1 MANSW
6 MVRWAALGVIGLSLL
21 AAGPSD
27 AQTPACTNTITA
39 DVVALDQPF
48 FWNRLGAVEPQG
60 MIFALR
66 RDVIP
71 IPGYT
76 LDVHSELLNISV
88 STLSPGQVQLR
99 TDKRPRPMVLRMHVG
114 DCLQISFQN
123 LLSPNPPP
131 GQTGFDDQPSTRS
144 AGVHVIGMQL
154 VSSIASD
161 GSNVGTNLSSLVPP
175 GGRAQYTLFAE
186 REGGHVLYSTA
197 ANTGGEGNGGSLSA
211 GLFGAVIV
219 EPVGS
224 EWYRSQ
230 VTNADLKLATTG
242 TTPDGHPIINYQ
254 AVYPPGHPRAG
265 LPILR
270 MTQGNAIVNTDLTA
284 LITGPNA
291 GRLPPGTYQST
302 PVNPDRNQPFREFT
316 IVYHDEIGAV
326 QAFQIFADPAMA
338 KPLHGVRDGFAINYG
353 TGGIGAEI
361 VSNRL
366 QVGPAAG
373 CTECKFEEFFL
384 SSWPLGD
391 PAMVVDVP
399 ANASTRPVNTG
410 GLPINPPGFPNQ
422 VLAAEHPVGC
432 LAGDTACST
441 SPPPLQGGYKA
452 TKALYPDDPSNVY
465 HSYISDH
472 TKFRILHGGVKE
484 HHIHHQHAHQW
495 VHTPDSSNS
504 SYDDSQAIGPGS
516 SFTLEITY
524 NGGGNRNKV
533 VGDSIFHCHFYP
545 HFGQGMW
552 SLFRT
557 HDVFEAG
564 TVLDA
569 SGRPAPGSRALPD
582 AEIQVG
588 TPIAA
593 VVPLPTLAMAPMPS
607 PVQIVNGQAQV
618 GAIPAGSSPGY
629 PFFVAGAAGHR
640 PPHPPLDTIDTGGL
654 PRHVITGGTFTEVHT
669 RLDFDKTLVSAT
681 AQEVPEAG
689 TPTEQAAMNYL
700 ATRNHPSYAPDG
712 SAGTFVTNGL
722 PRQPGAPF
730 ADPCIDDN
738 GNAVGVPRL
747 YKAADIQLDVKF
759 NKAGWHNVQHRLGAL
774 WEDVAAY
781 RAGTRTP
788 QPLFFRANTNDCIT
802 YQLTNLIP
810 SHYLQ
815 DAFQVRTPTD
825 IVGQH
830 IHLVK
835 FDVTSSDGAGNGWNY
850 EDGSFSPDE
859 VIERITAINKGGG
872 LIPFG
877 GGPGKTLTVQNHPFF
892 GTPGAQTTVQRWYAD
907 ATLNNAGQDRTL
919 RTVFTH
925 DHFGPSTHQQA
936 GLYMGLVIEPLGS
949 KWRDPE
955 SGIFFGTGRADG
967 GPTSWHADILTAN
980 VADSFREFLL
990 EFQDFQLAFDTTANS
1005 INPPFR
1011 LEVGLPKLL
1020 APPPVCPGISV
1031 GPPCPEVISSD
1042 DVGTMTV
1049 NYRNEPI
1056 PLRVRDP
1063 STNTQAAGAAG
1074 DLSNAYSSLVTR
1086 ADPAFNVQP
1095 PFYPPLTGG
1104 VQPMDPFTP
1113 LLRAYPNDKVQV
1125 RILVGAHEEGHNFSI
1140 NGIKWLRE
1148 PSEPNSGFRNSQM
1161 MGISEHFEILAPII
1175 GPKTAIG
1182 PTADY
1187 LYKPG
1192 TSVDDQWNGLW
1203 GLLRVYKDTQDDL
1216 IPLPNNDSTGNGLA
1230 DRPAPGGLPAGP
1242 SPTNL
1247 NGFSG
1252 ACPNSAPAR
1261 YFSVAAVAASTALP
1275 GGTLVYNSRPNQGG
1289 ALNDPTAIL
1298 FVRTDDLQNF
1308 CKPGAPCPVVPGV
1321 PTLAPGVPIEP
1332 LVLRAN
1338 AGDCITVDLFNLLP
1352 ATPPDLAGFNTMPMI
1367 VDKFN
1372 ANDVA
1377 PSPRV
1382 GLHPQLVAYDVTRSD
1397 GMNVGLMSEQ
1407 TLGPGGNVPI
1417 TYRWYAGDL
1426 ALSATNDLVATP
1438 VEFGAINLSSS
1449 DPIKHS
1455 NKGAIGALIIEPQG
1469 STWVEDATSRAS
1481 ATVTKAD
1488 TTTFRDFV
1496 VHVQNDINFRYAD
1509 NSPVPTVAL
1518 EEDPED
1524 SGHKAINY
1532 RTEPFWKR
1540 MGYPPQTDLAK
1551 TRTLD
1556 FTSTLTNAQVGGDPQ
1571 TPVFTAKAGTPT
1583 IFRFLHA
1590 GGHQRNN
1597 VMQIHGHIWQE
1608 EPYINKSTS
1617 IGDNP
1622 LSEWKG
1628 AAMGHGP
1635 SNHIDV
1641 PLRNGAGGKFGVPGD
1656 YLYRTHQSFQFDAGI
1671 WGIFRVAP

>member
-1 MANSW
+1 
-6 MVRWAALGVIGLSLL
+6 MVDSRRNARCIALGLFGLSLL
-21 AAGPSD
+21 AAGATR
-27 AQTPACTNTITA
+27 AQCTNTITA

-60 MIFALR
+60 MVFALR
-66 RDVIP
+66 RDVVP

-76 LDVHSELLNISV
+76 LDVHSQLLNVSG
-88 STLSPGQVQLR
+88 STLSPGHVQLR

-114 DCLQISFQN
+114 DCLQINFQN

-131 GQTGFDDQPSTRS
+131 GQTGFDQQPSTRT

-154 VSSIASD
+154 VGGIASD
-161 GSNVGTNLSSLVPP
+161 GSNVGKNPSSLVAP
-175 GGRAQYTLFAE
+175 GGTAQYTLYAE
-186 REGGHVLYSTA
+186 REGGHVLYSAA
-197 ANTGGEGNGGSLSA
+197 ANTGGEGNGGSLAA
-211 GLFGAVIV
+211 GLFGAIIV
-219 EPVGS
+219 EPAGS

-230 VTNADLKLATTG
+230 VTNADLQLATTG
-242 TTPDGHPIINYQ
+242 TTPDGHPVVNYQ
-254 AVYPPGHPRAG
+254 AVYPAGHPRAG

-270 MTQGNAIVNTDLTA
+270 MTQGNAIVSSDLTA
-284 LITGPNA
+284 MITGPNA
-291 GRLPPGTYQST
+291 GRFPAGTYNST

-316 IVYHDEIGAV
+316 IIYHDEVGAV
-326 QAFQIFADPAMA
+326 QAFQLFNDPAMM
-338 KPLHGVRDGFAINYG
+338 KPLHSVRDGFAINYG
-353 TGGIGAEI
+353 TGGVGAEI
-361 VSNRL
+361 LSNRF

-384 SSWPLGD
+384 SSWALGD

-399 ANASTRPVNTG
+399 ANASTQPVSTG

-432 LAGDTACST
+432 LDGDTACSSS
-441 SPPPLQGGYKA
+441 SPTLQGGFKA

-465 HSYISDH
+465 HSYLSDH

-516 SFTLEITY
+516 SFTLEMTY
-524 NGGGNRNKV
+524 NGGGNRNKT

-545 HFGQGMW
+545 HFAQGMW

-557 HDVFEAG
+557 HDVFETG

-569 SGRPAPGSRALPD
+569 NGRPASGSRALPD
-582 AEIQVG
+582 AEIAVG

-593 VVPLPTLAMAPMPS
+593 LVPLPTLAMAPMPS
-607 PVQIVNGQAQV
+607 PVQIVNGQVQV

-629 PFFVAGAAGHR
+629 PFFVAGVAGHR

-654 PRHVITGGTFTEVHT
+654 PRHVITGGTFTETHT
-669 RLDFDKTLVSAT
+669 RLNFDKTLVAV
-681 AQEVPEAG
+681 AAKAVPEAG
-689 TPTEQAAMNYL
+689 TPTEQAEMSYL
-700 ATRNHPSYAPDG
+700 AVRNHPSYAPDG

-730 ADPCIDDN
+730 ADPCIDDA

-747 YKAADIQLDVKF
+747 YKAADIQLDVKL
-759 NKAGWHNVQHRLGAL
+759 NKAGWHNPQHRLGAL

-781 RAGTRTP
+781 RAGTRPP

-802 YQLTNLIP
+802 YQMTNLMP
-810 SHYLQ
+810 GHYLQ

-859 VIERITAINKGGG
+859 VIERINAINAGGG
-872 LIPFG
+872 LTPFAG
-877 GGPGKTLTVQNHPFF
+877 GAGTQLTVQNHPFF

-936 GLYMGLVIEPLGS
+936 GLYMGLVIEPQGS
-949 KWRDPE
+949 RWRDPE
-955 SGIFFGTGRADG
+955 SGVFFGTGRADG
-967 GPTSWHADILTAN
+967 GPTSWHADILTSN
-980 VADSFREFLL
+980 QADSYREFLL
-990 EFQDFQLAFDTTANS
+990 NFQDYQLAFDANNNPV
-1005 INPPFR
+1005 NPPFK
-1011 LEVGLPKLL
+1011 VQAGLPKLL
-1020 APPPVCPGISV
+1020 IPPAVCPGTNV
-1031 GPPCPEVISSD
+1031 APPCPEAISAD

-1056 PLRVRDP
+1056 ALRVRDP
-1063 STNTQAAGAAG
+1063 ATNSQASGAGG

-1086 ADPAFNVQP
+1086 ADPAFNTQPNFYPALTNAVQP
-1095 PFYPPLTGG
+1095 
-1104 VQPMDPFTP
+1104 QDPFTP

-1125 RILVGAHEEGHNFSI
+1125 RVLVGAHEEGHNFSI
-1140 NGIKWLRE
+1140 NGLKWLRE
-1148 PSEPNSGFRNSQM
+1148 PSDPNSGFRGSQM
-1161 MGISEHFEILAPII
+1161 MGISEHFEFLAPII
-1175 GPKTAIG
+1175 GAKSSLG

-1192 TSVDDQWNGLW
+1192 SSVDDQWNGLW
-1203 GLLRVYKDTQDDL
+1203 GLLRVYKSSQGDL
-1216 IPLPNNDSTGNGLA
+1216 LALPSN
-1230 DRPAPGGLPAGP
+1230 PAGGP
-1242 SPTNL
+1242 SPYMG
-1247 NGFSG
+1247 GFSG
-1252 ACPNSAPAR
+1252 PCPNTAPSK
-1261 YFSVAAVAASTALP
+1261 YFSVTAISASTALP
-1275 GGTLVYNSRPNQGG
+1275 GGKLVYNSRTNQGG

-1298 FVRTDDLQNF
+1298 YVKSSDLTKSN
-1308 CKPGAPCPVVPGV
+1308 
-1321 PTLAPGVPIEP
+1321 TLAAGVPIEP

-1338 AGDCITVDLFNLLP
+1338 AGDCITVDLYNKMT
-1352 ATPPDLAGFNTMPMI
+1352 APPSDLAGFNTLPMI
-1367 VDKFN
+1367 VNNFN

-1377 PSPRV
+1377 PSPMV

-1397 GMNVGLMSEQ
+1397 GMNVGLQNGETQ
-1407 TLGPGGNVPI
+1407 GTTGGGAM
-1417 TYRWYAGDL
+1417 TYKWYAGDL
-1426 ALSATNDLVATP
+1426 SIDASNSLVATP
-1438 VEFGAINLSSS
+1438 VEFGAINLSPS

-1455 NKGAIGALIIEPQG
+1455 SKGAIGSLIIEPQG

-1481 ATVTKAD
+1481 ATVTRAD
-1488 TTTFRDFV
+1488 GTTFREFV
-1496 VHVQNDINFRYAD
+1496 VQVQNDVNLRYAD
-1509 NSPVPTVAL
+1509 NTAVPNVAG

-1540 MGYPPQTDLAK
+1540 MGYIPDTDLTV

-1556 FTSTLTNAQVGGDPQ
+1556 FTNALSNAQVGGDPQ

-1583 IFRFLHA
+1583 IFRFLQS
-1590 GGHQRNN
+1590 GGHARNN
-1597 VMQIHGHIWQE
+1597 VMQIHGHLWQE
-1608 EPYINKSTS
+1608 EPYVNSSRS
-1617 IGDNP
+1617 IGDNL
-1622 LSEWKG
+1622 LSEWTG
-1628 AAMGHGP
+1628 ASMGHGP
-1635 SNHIDV
+1635 SNHIDA

-1656 YLYRTHQSFQFDAGI
+1656 YLYRTYQSFQFDGGM
-1671 WGIFRVAP
+1671 WGIFRVTP

>member
-1 MANSW
+1 MADSRRNQRQNANRGQGHHRGGHLDHA
-6 MVRWAALGVIGLSLL
+6 VRANARQARWIALGLIGLSLL
-21 AAGPSD
+21 AAGAAR
-27 AQTPACTNTITA
+27 AQCTNTITA

-66 RDVIP
+66 RDVVP

-76 LDVHSELLNISV
+76 LDVHSQLLNVSG

-114 DCLQISFQN
+114 DCLQVNFQN

-131 GQTGFDDQPSTRS
+131 GQTGFDEQPSTRT

-161 GSNVGTNLSSLVPP
+161 GSNVGKNPSSLVPP
-175 GGRAQYTLFAE
+175 GGTAQYTFYAE

-197 ANTGGEGNGGSLSA
+197 ANTGGEGDAGSLAA

-219 EPVGS
+219 EPAGS
-224 EWYRSQ
+224 EWYRSG

-254 AVYPPGHPRAG
+254 AVYPAGHPRAG
-265 LPILR
+265 LPVLR
-270 MTQGNAIVNTDLTA
+270 MTQGNAIVSTDLTA

-291 GRLPPGTYQST
+291 GRFPAGTYNST

-316 IVYHDEIGAV
+316 IIYHDEVAAV
-326 QAFQIFADPAMA
+326 QAFQLFNDPAMA
-338 KPLHGVRDGFAINYG
+338 MPLHSVRDGFAINYG

-361 VSNRL
+361 LSNRF
-366 QVGPAAG
+366 QVGPTAG

-384 SSWPLGD
+384 SSWALGD

-399 ANASTRPVNTG
+399 ANASTQPVSTG

-422 VLAAEHPVGC
+422 VLAAAHPVGC
-432 LAGDTACST
+432 LAGDTACSSST
-441 SPPPLQGGYKA
+441 PTLQGGLKA

-465 HSYISDH
+465 HSYLSDH

-504 SYDDSQAIGPGS
+504 SYDDSQAIGPGAG
-516 SFTLEITY
+516 FTLEITY
-524 NGGGNRNKV
+524 NGGGNRNKT

-545 HFGQGMW
+545 HFAQGMW

-569 SGRPAPGSRALPD
+569 NGRPAAGSRALPD
-582 AEIQVG
+582 AEILAG
-588 TPIAA
+588 TPIGAL
-593 VVPLPTLAMAPMPS
+593 VPLPTLAMAPMPS

-629 PFFVAGAAGHR
+629 PFFVAGVAGHR

-654 PRHVITGGTFTEVHT
+654 PRHVITGGTFTETHT
-669 RLDFDKTLVSAT
+669 RLNFDKTLVSVT
-681 AQEVPEAG
+681 AKAVPEAG
-689 TPTEQAAMNYL
+689 TPTEQAEMSYL
-700 ATRNHPSYAPDG
+700 AVRNHASYAPDG

-730 ADPCIDDN
+730 ADPCIDDA

-747 YKAADIQLDVKF
+747 YKAADIQLDVKL
-759 NKAGWHNVQHRLGAL
+759 NKAGWHNPQHRFGAL
-774 WEDVAAY
+774 WEDVAAF
-781 RAGTRTP
+781 RNGSRPP

-802 YQLTNLIP
+802 YQMTNLMP
-810 SHYLQ
+810 GHYLQ

-835 FDVTSSDGAGNGWNY
+835 FDVMASDGAGNGWNY

-859 VIERITAINKGGG
+859 VIERINAINAGGG
-872 LIPFG
+872 LTPFAG
-877 GGPGKTLTVQNHPFF
+877 GAGAQLTVQNHPFF

-907 ATLNNAGQDRTL
+907 TTLNNAGQDRTL

-936 GLYMGLVIEPLGS
+936 GLYMGLVIEPQGS
-949 KWRDPE
+949 QWRDPE
-955 SGIFFGTGRADG
+955 SGVFFGTGRADG
-967 GPTSWHADILTAN
+967 GPTSWHADILTSN
-980 VADSFREFLL
+980 QADSYREFLL
-990 EFQDFQLAFDTTANS
+990 EFQDYQLAFDANNNPV
-1005 INPPFR
+1005 NPPFR
-1011 LEVGLPKLL
+1011 VQAGLPKLL
-1020 APPPVCPGISV
+1020 IPAAVCPGTNAA
-1031 GPPCPEVISSD
+1031 PPCPEAISAD

-1056 PLRVRDP
+1056 ALRVRDP
-1063 STNTQAAGAAG
+1063 ATNSQASGAGG

-1086 ADPAFNVQP
+1086 ADAAFNTQPNFYPALTNAVQP
-1095 PFYPPLTGG
+1095 
-1104 VQPMDPFTP
+1104 QDPFTP

-1125 RILVGAHEEGHNFSI
+1125 RVLVGAHEEGHNFSI
-1140 NGIKWLRE
+1140 NGLKWLRE
-1148 PSEPNSGFRNSQM
+1148 PSDPNSGWRNSQM
-1161 MGISEHFEILAPII
+1161 MGISEHFEFLAPIV
-1175 GPKTAIG
+1175 GAKSSLG

-1187 LYKPG
+1187 LYRPG
-1192 TSVDDQWNGLW
+1192 SSVDAQWNGAW
-1203 GLLRVYKDTQDDL
+1203 GLMRVYKNSQGDL
-1216 IPLPNNDSTGNGLA
+1216 LALPNN
-1230 DRPAPGGLPAGP
+1230 PAGGP
-1242 SPTNL
+1242 SPYMG
-1247 NGFSG
+1247 GFSG
-1252 ACPNSAPAR
+1252 PCPNTAPSK
-1261 YFSVAAVAASTALP
+1261 YFSVTAVSASTALP
-1275 GGTLVYNSRPNQGG
+1275 GGKLVYNSRTNQGG

-1298 FVRTDDLQNF
+1298 YVTSSDLT
-1308 CKPGAPCPVVPGV
+1308 KSG
-1321 PTLAPGVPIEP
+1321 TLAAGVPIEP

-1338 AGDCITVDLFNLLP
+1338 AGDCITVDLYNKMT
-1352 ATPPDLAGFNTMPMI
+1352 APPSDLAGFNTMPMI
-1367 VDKFN
+1367 VNNFN

-1377 PSPRV
+1377 PSPMV

-1397 GMNVGLMSEQ
+1397 GMNVGLQNGETQ
-1407 TLGPGGNVPI
+1407 GTTGGGAM
-1417 TYRWYAGDL
+1417 TYKWYAGDL
-1426 ALSATNDLVATP
+1426 SIDASNSLVATP
-1438 VEFGAINLSSS
+1438 VEFGAINLSPS

-1455 NKGAIGALIIEPQG
+1455 NKGAIAALIIEPQG
-1469 STWVEDATSRAS
+1469 STWVVDAGTRAS
-1481 ATVTKAD
+1481 ATVTRAD
-1488 TTTFRDFV
+1488 GTTFREFV
-1496 VHVQNDINFRYAD
+1496 VQVQNDVNLRYAD
-1509 NSPVPTVAL
+1509 NTAVPNVAGA
-1518 EEDPED
+1518 ED
-1524 SGHKAINY
+1524 SEDSAHKAINY

-1540 MGYPPQTDLAK
+1540 MGYIPDTDLTV

-1556 FTSTLTNAQVGGDPQ
+1556 FTNALSNAQVGGDPQ

-1583 IFRFLHA
+1583 IFRFLHP
-1590 GGHQRNN
+1590 GGHNRNN
-1597 VMQIHGHIWQE
+1597 VMQIHGHIWEE
-1608 EPYINKSTS
+1608 EPYVNSSRS
-1617 IGDNP
+1617 IGDNL
-1622 LSEWKG
+1622 LSEWNG
-1628 AAMGHGP
+1628 ASMGHGP
-1635 SNHIDV
+1635 SNHLDV
-1641 PLRNGAGGKFGVPGD
+1641 PLRNGAGGKFKVPGD
-1656 YLYRTHQSFQFDAGI
+1656 YLYRTHQSFQFDGGM
-1671 WGIFRVAP
+1671 WGIFRVTP